1 MVTPIE
7 TLPGPHSEPHSAS
20 RAGADAPQPP
30 VADPLAAL
38 DPAQRAAVEHGI
50 GAEGRIDAG
59 PLLVIAGAGSGKTG
73 TLAHRVA
80 RLVAAGADPGRILL
94 LTFSRRAADE
104 MGRRVRRILAQAAAD
119 RPGLARAELPWA
131 GTFHAI
137 GARLLRDYAGRIG
150 LDPGFS
156 IHDRED
162 SADLMNLVRHELGL
176 SATKQ
181 RFPQKGTCLA
191 IYSAVVNTRAALAE
205 VLQASFPWCA
215 QWEDALK
222 RLFRAYVDAKQAQ
235 QVLDYDDL
243 LLYWAQ
249 MVSDPGLGAEIGG
262 LFDHVLVD
270 EYQDTNALQATI
282 LLAMKPDGR
291 GLTVVGDDAQS
302 IYAFRG
308 ATVRNILDFPAAF
321 APPARVVTLERNYRS
336 TQPILDAANAVIAL
350 AAERFAKNLW
360 SERASA
366 QRPRLVTVKDEAA
379 QADFVVDSVLARREE
394 GLKLKQQAVLFRA
407 SAHSARLELELT
419 RRNIPFVK
427 YGGLRFLEAAHV
439 KDVLALLRWA
449 ENPRDRIAGFR
460 AIQLLAGIGPKTA
473 GRVLENVCAAPP
485 GCALLAEQ
493 PVPEAARAGW
503 LEFATLLDRLAGRE
517 EAPSAAFAPA
527 GAPTETA
534 VLPEDLVGAAEAANT
549 GDGEAMRRNV
559 PSAAFAPAGA
569 PTETAPLPEAHV
581 GAAEAANTGDG
592 EAMRGNVPRAA
603 FAPAGAPT
611 ETAVL
616 PEAHVGAADAANTGD
631 GEAMRGNVP
640 SAAFA
645 PAGAPTETAPLPEAH
660 VGAPAGA
667 NTAIGGAR
675 VGVPWPADFE
685 LACRWYE
692 AQMPRLYDDFA
703 VRALDIQQLARIA
716 ATSPSRQRFLTEL
729 TLDPPS
735 ATSGEAGM
743 PLLDEDYLILSTIHS
758 AKGQEWS
765 AVSVLN
771 VVDGCIP
778 SDVATRNSAEIEEER
793 RLLYVAMT
801 RAKDALDL
809 IVPQRF
815 HVTQQMGLGD
825 RHVYAG
831 RSRFIPNRLLGRFEQ
846 ASWPPP
852 APELQGSPASRQ
864 AAIDLA
870 ARMRDMWR

>member
-1 MVTPIE
+1 
-7 TLPGPHSEPHSAS
+7 
-20 RAGADAPQPP
+20 
-30 VADPLAAL
+30 
-38 DPAQRAAVEHGI
+38 
-50 GAEGRIDAG
+50 
-59 PLLVIAGAGSGKTG
+59 
-73 TLAHRVA
+73 
-80 RLVAAGADPGRILL
+80 
-94 LTFSRRAADE
+94 
-104 MGRRVRRILAQAAAD
+104 
-119 RPGLARAELPWA
+119 
-131 GTFHAI
+131 
-137 GARLLRDYAGRIG
+137 
-150 LDPGFS
+150 
-156 IHDRED
+156 
-162 SADLMNLVRHELGL
+162 MNLVRHELGL

-191 IYSAVVNTRAALAE
+191 IYSAAVNTQAPLAE
-205 VLQASFPWCA
+205 VLQASYPWCA
-215 QWEDALK
+215 EWEDELK
-222 RLFRAYVDAKQAQ
+222 RLFRAYVEAKQAQ

-249 MVSDPGLGAEIGG
+249 MVSDAGLGAEIGG

-407 SAHSARLELELT
+407 SAHSARLEMELT

-427 YGGLRFLEAAHV
+427 FGGLKFLEAAHV
-439 KDVLALLRWA
+439 KDVLAVLRWA

-460 AIQLLAGIGPKTA
+460 AIQLLAGIGPKTV
-473 GRVLENVCAAPP
+473 GRVLDNVCAAPE

-503 LEFATLLDRLAGRE
+503 LEFAALVDRLAER
-517 EAPSAAFAPA
+517 PQ
-527 GAPTETA
+527 
-534 VLPEDLVGAAEAANT
+534 
-549 GDGEAMRRNV
+549 
-559 PSAAFAPAGA
+559 
-569 PTETAPLPEAHV
+569 
-581 GAAEAANTGDG
+581 
-592 EAMRGNVPRAA
+592 
-603 FAPAGAPT
+603 
-611 ETAVL
+611 
-616 PEAHVGAADAANTGD
+616 
-631 GEAMRGNVP
+631 
-640 SAAFA
+640 
-645 PAGAPTETAPLPEAH
+645 
-660 VGAPAGA
+660 
-667 NTAIGGAR
+667 
-675 VGVPWPADFE
+675 WPADFE

-703 VRALDIQQLARIA
+703 LRVLDIQQLARIA

-743 PLLDEDYLILSTIHS
+743 PLLDEDYLILSTMHS
-758 AKGQEWS
+758 AKGQEWN

-815 HVTQQMGLGD
+815 YVTQQMGMGD

-831 RSRFIPNRLLGRFEQ
+831 RTRFIPNRLLGHFEQ
-846 ASWPPP
+846 VSWPSPP
-852 APELQGSPASRQ
+852 PELQGSPASRQ

-870 ARMRDMWR
+870 AKMRDMWR

>member
-1 MVTPIE
+1 MSVGE
-7 TLPGPHSEPHSAS
+7 DLPAAEVGAVSA
-20 RAGADAPQPP
+20 AAVAP
-30 VADPLAAL
+30 DPLARL
-38 DPAQRAAVEHGI
+38 NPAQRAAVVHGVDG
-50 GAEGRIDAG
+50 GAGAHPAP
-59 PLLVIAGAGSGKTG
+59 PLLVIAGAGSGKTN

-80 RLVAAGADPGRILL
+80 HLIAHGADPSRILL

-104 MGRRVRRILAQAAAD
+104 MGRRVRRILAQGAVG
-119 RPGLARAELPWA
+119 RPGLAQAELRWS

-137 GARLLRDYAGRIG
+137 GARLLRDWAGRIG
-150 LDPGFS
+150 LDPGFT

-162 SADLMNLVRHELGL
+162 SGDLMNLVRHELGL

-191 IYSAVVNTRAALAE
+191 IYSAAVNTQAPLAE
-205 VLQASFPWCA
+205 VLQASYPWCA
-215 QWEDALK
+215 QWEDELK
-222 RLFRAYVDAKQAQ
+222 RLFRAYVEAKQAQ

-249 MVSDPGLGAEIGG
+249 MVAEPELGAEIGG

-270 EYQDTNALQATI
+270 EYQDTNHLQAAI

-321 APPARVVTLERNYRS
+321 EPPAQVVTLEQNYRS
-336 TQPILDAANAVIAL
+336 TKPILEAANAVIAL
-350 AAERFAKNLW
+350 AAERFTKNLW
-360 SERASA
+360 SERESA
-366 QRPRLVTVKDEAA
+366 QRPRLVSVKDDADQAA
-379 QADFVVDSVLARREE
+379 FVVDSVLARREE

-427 YGGLRFLEAAHV
+427 FGGLKFLEAAHV

-473 GRVLENVCAAPP
+473 GRVLDNVCAAPE

-503 LEFATLLDRLAGRE
+503 LEFAALVDRLAER
-517 EAPSAAFAPA
+517 PQ
-527 GAPTETA
+527 
-534 VLPEDLVGAAEAANT
+534 
-549 GDGEAMRRNV
+549 
-559 PSAAFAPAGA
+559 
-569 PTETAPLPEAHV
+569 
-581 GAAEAANTGDG
+581 
-592 EAMRGNVPRAA
+592 
-603 FAPAGAPT
+603 
-611 ETAVL
+611 
-616 PEAHVGAADAANTGD
+616 
-631 GEAMRGNVP
+631 
-640 SAAFA
+640 
-645 PAGAPTETAPLPEAH
+645 
-660 VGAPAGA
+660 
-667 NTAIGGAR
+667 
-675 VGVPWPADFE
+675 WPADFE

-703 VRALDIQQLARIA
+703 VRALDIQQLSRIA

-743 PLLDEDYLILSTIHS
+743 PLLDEDYLILSTMHS
-758 AKGQEWS
+758 AKGQEWN

-815 HVTQQMGLGD
+815 YVTQQMGMGD

-831 RSRFIPNRLLGRFEQ
+831 RTRFIPNRLLGHFEQ
-846 ASWPPP
+846 VSWPSPP
-852 APELQGSPASRQ
+852 PELQGSPASRQ

-870 ARMRDMWR
+870 AKMRDMWR

>member
-1 MVTPIE
+1 
-7 TLPGPHSEPHSAS
+7 
-20 RAGADAPQPP
+20 
-30 VADPLAAL
+30 
-38 DPAQRAAVEHGI
+38 
-50 GAEGRIDAG
+50 
-59 PLLVIAGAGSGKTG
+59 
-73 TLAHRVA
+73 
-80 RLVAAGADPGRILL
+80 RL
-94 LTFSRRAADE
+94 
-104 MGRRVRRILAQAAAD
+104 
-119 RPGLARAELPWA
+119 GLACAELQWA

-215 QWEDALK
+215 EWEDALK
-222 RLFRAYVDAKQAQ
+222 RLFRAYVEAKQAQ

-249 MVSDPGLGAEIGG
+249 MVSDAGLGAEIGG

-427 YGGLRFLEAAHV
+427 YGGLKFLEAAHV

-485 GCALLAEQ
+485 GCALLADQ

-517 EAPSAAFAPA
+517 EAPTVVFAPA
-527 GAPTETA
+527 GAPTEATA
-534 VLPEDLVGAAEAANT
+534 RAAHVGAAEAANT
-549 GDGEAMRRNV
+549 GEGEARRGQA

-569 PTETAPLPEAHV
+569 PTETAPLPEAH
-581 GAAEAANTGDG
+581 A
-592 EAMRGNVPRAA
+592 
-603 FAPAGAPT
+603 
-611 ETAVL
+611 
-616 PEAHVGAADAANTGD
+616 
-631 GEAMRGNVP
+631 
-640 SAAFA
+640 
-645 PAGAPTETAPLPEAH
+645 
-660 VGAPAGA
+660 GAPAGA
-667 NTAIGGAR
+667 NTFIGGAR
-675 VGVPWPADFE
+675 GGVPWPTDFE

-758 AKGQEWS
+758 GKGQEWS

-801 RAKDALDL
+801 RAKDGLDL

-831 RSRFIPNRLLGRFEQ
+831 RSRFIPNRLLGHFEQ
-846 ASWPPP
+846 TSWPSP

-870 ARMRDMWR
+870 AKMRDMWR